1 MRCYFKPPLEEKMST
16 RRKLGWAK
24 GLFVCAVLA
33 SGLAYGGRYYLQHLS
48 ADAPE
53 YRTVKVARGE
63 VVEAV
68 TASRPLDSV
77 VKGEGGSQNLGKIPK
92 INQGLKS

>member
-53 YRTVKVARGE
+53 YPTVNVSRGE
-63 VVEAV
+63 LVQAV
-68 TASRPLDSV
+68 TASGPLEPV
-77 VKGEGGSQNLGKIPK
+77 VKREGGSQISSNNQKIK
-92 INQGLKS
+92 LDLKS